1 MNWTHLLPPEE
12 QELLMPVT
20 PSAPISVNTPPSYLS
35 SLRREERL
43 ETALPARLIFPRV
56 NTADETIPSI
66 LLDLSA
72 SGCQL
77 LTDQR
82 FSLLLPPTS
91 ATRLV
96 IEFFFDELEIHQVPI
111 QVAWSRKV
119 GNYQLF
125 LGCKFVDLPTAARLA
140 LRSEIAKRNSGSG
153 W

>member
-1 MNWTHLLPPEE
+1 MNWNQLPPLEE

-20 PSAPISVNTPPSYLS
+20 SSAPASVSNQPSYLS

-43 ETALPARLIFPRV
+43 EIALPARLIFPRV
-56 NTADETIPSI
+56 NTADETIPGI

-82 FSLLLPPTS
+82 FSLLLPPS
-91 ATRLV
+91 SSTRLV
-96 IEFFFDELEIHQVPI
+96 VEFFFDDLEIRQVPI
-111 QVAWSRKV
+111 QVVWTKKV
-119 GNYQLF
+119 GNYQLS

-140 LRSEIAKRNSGSG
+140 LRAEIAKRNSGSG